1 MVSVLRT
8 LRHLGAA
15 MVLLMSIS
23 LPLAAAT
30 HAQEQISDNELVVY
44 TAKKIIT
51 MEPAMP
57 EASAVAVADG
67 RIVAVGTLESLQ
79 SWTSQKGAR
88 IDRRFEDKIILPGF
102 IDPHVHP
109 SLPAV
114 LTQFPFLAP
123 DD

>member
-67 RIVAVGTLESLQ
+67 RIVAVGTLE
-79 SWTSQKGAR
+79 
-88 IDRRFEDKIILPGF
+88 
-102 IDPHVHP
+102 
-109 SLPAV
+109 
-114 LTQFPFLAP
+114 
-123 DD
+123 

>member
-51 MEPAMP
+51 M
-57 EASAVAVADG
+57 
-67 RIVAVGTLESLQ
+67 
-79 SWTSQKGAR
+79 
-88 IDRRFEDKIILPGF
+88 
-102 IDPHVHP
+102 
-109 SLPAV
+109 
-114 LTQFPFLAP
+114 
-123 DD
+123 